1 MKYSFSI
8 KVGTRTDD
16 SGLISL
22 TNKHPFELKTTM
34 FGESIETVWKNLGT
48 FVNRVKV
55 ADSVSALSI
64 PGVPQRIESDFEN
77 KIKIGFSFGEAS
89 FGEFYTLAKY
99 DGNALSE
106 LDGKTLKEMDSNIE
120 EG

>member
-1 MKYSFSI
+1 MKYSFNI
-8 KVGTRTDD
+8 KIGTRVDEDNLT
-16 SGLISL
+16 SL
-22 TNKHPFELKTTM
+22 TNRHFFELKTTM
-34 FGESIETVWKNLGT
+34 FGESIEAGWKNLGL

-55 ADSVSALSI
+55 TDTASALSI

-77 KIKIGFSFGEAS
+77 KIKIGFSLGEAS

-106 LDGKTLKEMDSNIE
+106 LDGKTLKELDSSEE